1 MISSIEAY
9 PLLDGYR
16 GQPRTDLD
24 AIADILVAISSL
36 VTRYPFIREL
46 DLNPVLAYQHGAA
59 VVDARMVI
67 DLPGGDEP
75 IGSHR
80 TFEVEE

>member
-1 MISSIEAY
+1 MVSSIEAY
-9 PLLDGYR
+9 PLLDGFR

-24 AIADILVAISSL
+24 AIADILVAVSSL

-67 DLPGGDEP
+67 DWPGETNP
-75 IGSHR
+75 SVPAV
-80 TFEVEE
+80 TFEAEE